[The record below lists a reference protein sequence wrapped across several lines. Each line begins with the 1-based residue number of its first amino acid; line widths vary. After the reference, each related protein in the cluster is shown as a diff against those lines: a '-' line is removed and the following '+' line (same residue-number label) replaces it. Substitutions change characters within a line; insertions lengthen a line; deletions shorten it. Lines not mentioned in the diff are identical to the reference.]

1 MSICYLRSLSTCLLT
16 ALLALPSARASRLIH
31 TAIRSR
37 QAFWFVCQYA
47 SRPAYWAGVRQGQ
60 PWTVAGKEAESG
72 DRVSLPSQKILILVD
87 GVCLNKKRVMKD
99 MPPCTLG
106 AQWAS
111 VLYPGLPQPWSAN
124 RRWGRPSFFGVT

>member
-1 MSICYLRSLSTCLLT
+1 MSACLLT

-37 QAFWFVCQYA
+37 QASWFVCQYA

-72 DRVSLPSQKILILVD
+72 NRVDRFPAISKNLDS
-87 GVCLNKKRVMKD
+87 GRWC
-99 MPPCTLG
+99 
-106 AQWAS
+106 
-111 VLYPGLPQPWSAN
+111 VLK
-124 RRWGRPSFFGVT
+124 